1 MSSIITTTQ
10 TLTAAGAGPPIQVL
24 PPAQNGFFSSGYLEP
39 GILVQ
44 LSSGASLTYNIE
56 ISGDNAFVQGYVAA
70 TGLWLPVTQMVGLTA
85 SAVNTLGAVVRAIR
99 ANITI
104 YSSGTLTF
112 QFCQLANFGA

>member
-1 MSSIITTTQ
+1 MSIITTTQ
-10 TLTAAGAGPPIQVL
+10 KLSALGAGAPIQVL
-24 PPAQNGFFSSGYLEP
+24 PPAQAGFFSGGYLEP

-56 ISGDNAFVQGYVAA
+56 VSGDDALVQNYVAA
-70 TGLWLPVTQMVGLTA
+70 NGLWLPVTNMSALTA